1 MYWEKKTRCATKEL
15 HRIKKV
21 VSKISCQGI
30 KNSLS
35 FELYWRQQK
44 SESQK
49 HEYFLEYNC
58 AQNIYQNYLKIC
70 V

>member
-1 MYWEKKTRCATKEL
+1 MQINSYALKKQCVQLKEL

-49 HEYFLEYNC
+49 HDFFL
-58 AQNIYQNYLKIC
+58 
-70 V
+70 